1 MINMGMFYF
10 FFAIRVYDSYG
21 FDEFESRYRMA
32 LTKEYSQGREYRKKE
47 KILWERREKKY
58 LKNKKLQ

>member
-58 LKNKKLQ
+58 